1 MGGDVSETEY
11 ALKWPSLGCRL
22 VPVER
27 SEGEVDHGGEERGE
41 GERYGKGGEKVGGER
56 EVLKVSMKDAGWA
69 KWAVR
74 VQGVR
79 GLSQGF

>member
-1 MGGDVSETEY
+1 MGG
-11 ALKWPSLGCRL
+11 R
-22 VPVER
+22 R
-27 SEGEVDHGGEERGE
+27 GGKASVRE
-41 GERYGKGGEKVGGER
+41 GGEKVGGER

-74 VQGVR
+74 VRGVR